1 MKTVRRVVRPF
12 VVLYPRV
19 VRLVATAN
27 GWRLAL
33 ALVLALIGG
42 LGIPLQIWISKL
54 VIDEIAA
61 MLARSAPLEAFAH
74 LIPALAGFITVWV
87 ASQACGSMGNAL
99 GEIMSERTELAAATA
114 IIRKAASFDLAFFDS
129 GAQSGRLEQV
139 TQQRW
144 RLHSSVTMMIAIVSQ
159 SVSLISLF
167 GILISI
173 NWLIPLVLFL
183 AVLPRVIVRSYFAH
197 RLYAHYTGNRDSQ
210 MLSWHLNT
218 LLTYKRAA
226 KEVRIFGIASY
237 LTGRFTKHRNVLLQ
251 ATEKIVALRE
261 RGMLVVNLLS
271 ALGTITAWALAA
283 VQAAGRAISAG
294 GLAAAFQS
302 IQQAGNVFDGIFEQM
317 GYLYSNAPFLDE
329 IFAFLDTKPE
339 SIPSA
344 LAKPSGAQAHS
355 VPQPIR
361 SGIVFDNVSF
371 CYPETDKPVLENV
384 SFALRPG
391 ESLALVGENGAGKST
406 VAKLLLRLYDPS
418 SGSITLDGVALP
430 EYDKQAYHA
439 QVAAVFQDY
448 MEFNLTARENVG
460 FGQVDALCDDARIS
474 VAVAKAGAGELISG
488 LPQGMDS
495 MLGKTVERGVDLS
508 GGQWQRL
515 ALARAFMR
523 DAQVLVMDEPSAA
536 LDPLAERDMYQR
548 FAELTAGKVTVL
560 ISHRLASCKIAS
572 RIIVLENGRII
583 EEGGHDALMAQNGRY
598 AEMFNAQA
606 EHYQHEAAPK

>member
-1 MKTVRRVVRPF
+1 MKTVRGVVRPF

-19 VRLVATAN
+19 VRLVAAAN

-33 ALVLALIGG
+33 ALGLALIGG
-42 LGIPLQIWISKL
+42 LGMPLQIWISKL

-61 MLARSAPLEAFAH
+61 MMARNAPLEAFAG

-87 ASQACGSMGNAL
+87 VSQACHSFGIAL
-99 GEIMSERTELAAATA
+99 GEIMSERTEYATA
-114 IIRKAASFDLAFFDS
+114 LACIRKANTFDLSFFDS
-129 GAQSGRLEQV
+129 GAQSSRLEQV

-144 RLHSSVTMMIAIVSQ
+144 RLQSSVTMMLGVSGQAISLM
-159 SVSLISLF
+159 SLI

-173 NWLIPLVLFL
+173 NWLIPLVLCL

-197 RLYAHYTGNRDSQ
+197 RLYAHYTNNVESQ

-218 LLTYKRAA
+218 LLTRKRAA
-226 KEVRIFGIASY
+226 KEVRIFGIADY
-237 LTGRFTKHRNVLLQ
+237 LTRQYGQHREIHLQ
-251 ATEKIVALRE
+251 STQKIVLTRE
-261 RGMLVVNLLS
+261 RGMLAVNLLS
-271 ALGTITAWALAA
+271 ALGTIAAWALAA

-302 IQQAGNVFDGIFEQM
+302 IQQAGNVFDGIFEQL

-329 IFAFLDTKPE
+329 IFAFLDTTPE

-355 VPQPIR
+355 VPRPIR
-361 SGIVFDNVSF
+361 TGIVFDNVSF
-371 CYPETDKPVLENV
+371 RYPESDQMILENV

-391 ESLALVGENGAGKST
+391 ESLAVVGENGAGKST
-406 VAKLLLRLYDPS
+406 VAKLLLRLYDPT
-418 SGSITLDGVALP
+418 SGSITLDGMALP
-430 EYDKQAYHA
+430 EYDKHAYHA

-448 MEFNLTARENVG
+448 MEFNLSARENIG
-460 FGQVDALCDDARIS
+460 FGNVDAMRDDTRI
-474 VAVAKAGAGELISG
+474 ATAAAQAGAGELIAG
-488 LPQGMDS
+488 LPEGLDS
-495 MLGKTVERGVDLS
+495 MLGKTIERGVDLS

-572 RIIVLENGRII
+572 RIIVLEHGRII
-583 EEGGHDALMAQNGRY
+583 EEGTHDALMAKNGRY

-606 EHYQHEAAPK
+606 EHYQQQQG